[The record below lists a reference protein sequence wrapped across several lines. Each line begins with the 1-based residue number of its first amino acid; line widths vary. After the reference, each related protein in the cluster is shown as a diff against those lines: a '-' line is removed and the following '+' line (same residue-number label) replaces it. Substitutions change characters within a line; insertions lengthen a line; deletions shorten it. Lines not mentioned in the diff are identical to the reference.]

1 MAKACLEWLECQN
14 EQGGERKKKAH
25 FLCER
30 ERACMDSLHGDGGL
44 GVAQRVAKV
53 KYYLHLEAWLEW

>member
-1 MAKACLEWLECQN
+1 MAKACLEQGKCKIK
-14 EQGGERKKKAH
+14 QGGERKKKAH

-30 ERACMDSLHGDGGL
+30 ERVAMASLHGDGGL
-44 GVAQRVAKV
+44 GVAQMVSKV